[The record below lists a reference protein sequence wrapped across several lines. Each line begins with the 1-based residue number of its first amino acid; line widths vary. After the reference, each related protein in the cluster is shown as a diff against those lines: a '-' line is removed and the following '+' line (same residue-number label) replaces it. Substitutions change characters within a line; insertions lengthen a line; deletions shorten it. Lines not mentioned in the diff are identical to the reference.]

1 MTLYDIL
8 GAINDAVFVRHQWL
22 ALVLMAALILLGGL
36 VEGTAPALPY

>member
-8 GAINDAVFVRHQWL
+8 GAINDAVFHRHQWL

-36 VEGTAPALPY
+36 VEGSAPALPY